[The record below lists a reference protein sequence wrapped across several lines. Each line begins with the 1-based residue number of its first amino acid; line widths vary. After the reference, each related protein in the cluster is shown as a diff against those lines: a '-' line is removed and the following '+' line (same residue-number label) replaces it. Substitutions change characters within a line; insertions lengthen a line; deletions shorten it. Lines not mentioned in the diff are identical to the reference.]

1 MGWNHI
7 PSKICTAMFRSRMPR
22 PLQHVLLA
30 ALLWVLAGT
39 AQAEKADRNQPMNV
53 EADALRYDDAKQ
65 ISVFSGNVV
74 ITKGTLILR
83 AARVEVRQ
91 DAQGYQQGVATAA
104 PGQLAYFK
112 QKRDGLD
119 EFMEGEAQSIEYN
132 GRADTVKFVG
142 RAVLRRLRGATM
154 VDETSGALITY
165 DNTTDTFSVDG
176 GSQNATPANPGGR
189 VRAIIGPR
197 AAASSPAPAASG
209 PATNLRSSTSLG
221 GEKK

>member
-1 MGWNHI
+1 
-7 PSKICTAMFRSRMPR
+7 MFSPHSFLQTR
-22 PLQHVLLA
+22 PALLA
-30 ALLWVLAGT
+30 AALLLA
-39 AQAEKADRNQPMNV
+39 ASPALAEKADRNLPMNV

-91 DAQGYQQGVATAA
+91 DAQGYQFGVATAA

-119 EFMEGEAQSIEYN
+119 EFMEGEAQTIEYN
-132 GRADTVKFVG
+132 GRADSVKFVG
-142 RAVLRRLRGATM
+142 RAVLRRLRGTTVA
-154 VDETSGALITY
+154 DETSGALITY
-165 DNTTDTFSVDG
+165 DNTADTFSVDG
-176 GSQNATPANPGGR
+176 GSQNASPGNPGGR
-189 VRAIIGPR
+189 VRAVIGPR
-197 AAASSPAPAASG
+197 NAAPAAPAPAASG
-209 PATNLRSSTSLG
+209 PAANLRPSTGLG

>member
-1 MGWNHI
+1 M
-7 PSKICTAMFRSRMPR
+7 PSPYLPPALRRAALACA
-22 PLQHVLLA
+22 LVLA
-30 ALLWVLAGT
+30 ASLPIG

-65 ISVFSGNVV
+65 VSVFSGNVV

-91 DAQGYQQGVATAA
+91 DAQGYQFGVATGAS
-104 PGQLAYFK
+104 GQLAYFK

-119 EFMEGEAQSIEYN
+119 EYMEGEAQSIEYN
-132 GRADTVKFVG
+132 GRADTVKFIG
-142 RAVLRRLRGATM
+142 RAVLRRLRGAT
-154 VDETSGALITY
+154 VADETSGALITY

-176 GSQNATPANPGGR
+176 GSQNASPANPGGR

-197 AAASSPAPAASG
+197 AATPSATPTTPAAAASG
-209 PATNLRSSTSLG
+209 PAANLRPSTSLG